1 MAKMLDKDNEGR
13 RTDFLR
19 IRELVGEQ
27 KFSEAMNELK
37 KMIAADSEN
46 RKAQTLLE
54 YLEKIVEYRNKDI
67 FSSTNLDM
75 DPWLE

>member
-1 MAKMLDKDNEGR
+1 MEQILDEENKNS
-13 RTDFLR
+13 RTGLLQ

-27 KFSEAMNELK
+27 KFSEAMNELE
-37 KMIAADSEN
+37 KMIAADSKN

-54 YLEKIVEYRNKDI
+54 YLEKIVEYQNKDI

-75 DPWLE
+75 DPWME

>member
-1 MAKMLDKDNEGR
+1 MAQMLDKKNENS

-19 IRELVGEQ
+19 IRELVSDQ
-27 KFSEAMNELK
+27 KFGEAINELK

>member
-1 MAKMLDKDNEGR
+1 MLDKKNENS

-19 IRELVGEQ
+19 IRELVSDQ
-27 KFSEAMNELK
+27 KFGEAINELK